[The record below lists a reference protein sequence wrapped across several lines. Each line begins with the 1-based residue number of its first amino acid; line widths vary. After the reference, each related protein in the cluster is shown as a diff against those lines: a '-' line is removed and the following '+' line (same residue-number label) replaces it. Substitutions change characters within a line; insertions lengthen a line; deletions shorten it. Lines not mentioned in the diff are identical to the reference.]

1 VWIVRGVIVIAACGV
16 FFGGVVVLT
25 SAPFGPTG
33 GGEWPVLPA
42 RDAGPSPFRGWS
54 TRRKVLALVFGL
66 VAAGCVGLVGF
77 AVGAIHH
84 QLSTWRQEIHAATVR
99 LRPVLSE
106 PRFGNVEAV
115 FSSDAEC
122 CLIGTVD
129 SREHYRD
136 LEGRI
141 RFLFGDEEARVMMR
155 GVEVARE
162 LPSAGNAPDGLPER
176 KWE

>member
-1 VWIVRGVIVIAACGV
+1 MGLGVTQGLICGV
-16 FFGGVVVLT
+16 FIGGVVVLT

-33 GGEWPVLPA
+33 GGEWPALPA

-54 TRRKVLALVFGL
+54 TRRKVLVLVFGL

-77 AVGAIHH
+77 VTGSIATHH
-84 QLSTWRQEIHAATVR
+84 AEYERQILARDAK
-99 LRPVLSE
+99 LRPVLRD
-106 PRFGNVEAV
+106 PRFAKIEVAYSTDV
-115 FSSDAEC
+115 EC
-122 CLIGTVD
+122 CCLLGVVD
-129 SREHYRD
+129 SREAYED

-155 GVEVARE
+155 GVKVAGE
-162 LPSAGNAPDGLPER
+162 LPSAGNAPDELSER